1 MFEEDQDAIDDDK
14 VKKPST
20 KKKKKEKEEDL
31 SLKYYSTKLPSNG
44 LLGYSEE
51 IEYRDIL
58 VRDEKI
64 LSSATANTF
73 QQVINK
79 VLKSLLKDGDIFD
92 DLSLHDRDY
101 LLLWVWAN
109 NYTTIKEFDVTC
121 HVCSNVDH
129 ISVDVTKVDISELSE
144 EYENPFE
151 YVLNNDDSVYLK
163 LLTVKDEQ
171 IAEDFMKKNK
181 DHSLESVM
189 LALSID
195 VGKVMMLPQK
205 MKFIEDN
212 INGHDMGMIRGFQE
226 YFNYGI
232 DDKTEHVC
240 ESCGEVTTHNI
251 PFSLE
256 FFMPTLRNDFAKM
269 LRTNKRSK
277 HKSN

>member
-1 MFEEDQDAIDDDK
+1 MFEDDEDVSAEEE
-14 VKKPST
+14 KKPAAT
-20 KKKKKEKEEDL
+20 KKKAKAKEEDL
-31 SLKYYSTKLPSNG
+31 SLKYYSTNLPSNG
-44 LLGYSEE
+44 LLGYPEE

-79 VLKSLLKDGDIFD
+79 VLKSLLKDGEVFD

-121 HVCSNVDH
+121 QHCSNVDH
-129 ISVDVTKVDISELSE
+129 ISVDVTKVDISELSD

-151 YVLNNDDSVYLK
+151 YTLSNGDSVYLR

-171 IAEDFMKKNK
+171 IAEDFTKKNK
-181 DHSLESVM
+181 NYSLESVM

-195 VGKVMMLPQK
+195 IGKVMMLPQK

-232 DDKTEHVC
+232 DDKTDNVC

-277 HKSN
+277 RKSN